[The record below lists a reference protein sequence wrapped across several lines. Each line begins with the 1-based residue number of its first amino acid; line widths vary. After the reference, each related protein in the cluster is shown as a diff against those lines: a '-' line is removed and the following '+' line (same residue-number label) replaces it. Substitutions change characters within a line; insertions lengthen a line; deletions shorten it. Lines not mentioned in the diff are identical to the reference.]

1 MSETVETLPQ
11 EEKDTIPEK
20 QNEVFIPVKYNKQ
33 IMNLDVI
40 SAANLAQ
47 KGLKFESICGDY
59 EKLKKLALNE
69 GKSVSEFIDNLQEN
83 MLSRKK
89 EILTQ
94 KCGGDRDLA
103 EHILKLES
111 KDGEEIRGFS
121 ELREKFPKFKSI
133 EYIPESV
140 VENAKLKGSL
150 LLDEYLRYKLE
161 QEIAVKNSNLQ
172 QASAKLS
179 STGSQQSKK
188 GNYNPEA
195 TEFLKGL
202 WNK

>member
-1 MSETVETLPQ
+1 MSETVETLLQ
-11 EEKDTIPEK
+11 EKDTTPEN
-20 QNEVFIPVKYNKQ
+20 QNEVFIPVKYNKK

-40 SAANLAQ
+40 SATNLAQ

-89 EILTQ
+89 EMLTQ
-94 KCGGDRDLA
+94 KCGGDSEMA

-111 KDGEEIRGFS
+111 QNGEEIRGFS
-121 ELREKFPKFKSI
+121 ELKEKFPKFKSI
-133 EYIPESV
+133 ESVPESV
-140 VENAKLKGSL
+140 LENAKLKGSL

-161 QEIAVKNSNLQ
+161 QEIAVKNSNSQ

-195 TEFLKGL
+195 NEFLRGL

>member
-69 GKSVSEFIDNLQEN
+69 GKSVSEFIDNFW
-83 MLSRKK
+83 R
-89 EILTQ
+89 I
-94 KCGGDRDLA
+94 
-103 EHILKLES
+103 S
-111 KDGEEIRGFS
+111 KW
-121 ELREKFPKFKSI
+121 ELF
-133 EYIPESV
+133 
-140 VENAKLKGSL
+140 
-150 LLDEYLRYKLE
+150 
-161 QEIAVKNSNLQ
+161 
-172 QASAKLS
+172 
-179 STGSQQSKK
+179 T
-188 GNYNPEA
+188 
-195 TEFLKGL
+195 
-202 WNK
+202 